1 MNKLRPVALLCTG
14 PVSRSPLTRLPVLR
28 RNLAWVKSSSYRVA
42 SRAVNA
48 LGAGSPVTEVGEM
61 KSAGIWVISVPSA
74 ELRPSLDE
82 LQSAGI
88 EWRNRILLIFDAEA
102 ESHAGAW
109 FQLQGAFV
117 ATFSPV
123 DSEESRY
130 IVEGDSEAVRVLR
143 LLIEDPRSRRVLE
156 IKKGAKATYLAGALA
171 ATQCVLPYI
180 ADAVECF
187 QTAGIGNPEAKS
199 ITETLLA
206 SALRSYFR
214 AGRRAI
220 KS

>member
-1 MNKLRPVALLCTG
+1 MNKLRPVALLCSG
-14 PVSRSPLTRLPVLR
+14 PISRSPLTRLPVFR

-48 LGAGSPVTEVGEM
+48 LGAGSAVTEVSEM
-61 KSAGIWVISVPSA
+61 KRAGIWVISVPSS
-74 ELRPSLDE
+74 ELIASLEE
-82 LQSAGI
+82 LQTAGLD
-88 EWRNRILLIFDAEA
+88 WRNQILLIFDTEA
-102 ESHAGAW
+102 ESDKAAW
-109 FQLQGAFV
+109 FQDNGAFA
-117 ATFSPV
+117 ATFTPI

-143 LLIEDPRSRRVLE
+143 TLVEDPRSRRVIE

-171 ATQCVLPYI
+171 ATKCVLPYI
-180 ADAVECF
+180 AEALESF
-187 QTAGIGNPEAKS
+187 QAAGVGNLEAKA
-199 ITETLLA
+199 ITESLLA
-206 SALRSYFR
+206 GAMRSYFR